1 MKSAIESGA
10 SGTAGESLK
19 TAPIESA
26 PTPGWSMAGA
36 VERQTPKPSTFKK
49 RNPHTIMKNKLR
61 SICAAF
67 RRMFTRTVQLA
78 NETKAALESIFLP
91 NAFLPKADNWV
102 QLSPFGDFGNK
113 DAKGNR
119 VIQRFRKEDAEHI
132 CNEFNGLA
140 RKITQ
145 PLGMPF
151 YVGHPDHPRFK
162 GQPGHS
168 DTAAKGR
175 GKEFAVRHDAACA
188 ACTAFANS
196 KDGKADLGPCGE
208 HGLFVKMH
216 WNHDGEELISNE
228 AFHGHSVNWAA
239 VPDGKEGNAVI
250 MRPVRVKSTGFT
262 NEPNIPVTPAQLAN
276 EEPGEEIANEGP
288 AVPPKLKVLAG
299 FAADAECTMEDCI
312 AALEKKAQPTPMANE
327 VDAHAFLESVFLAN
341 GDVVGHEFHGNQN
354 TAGKAAMK
362 TSGPANKATASARQS
377 DSADDHA
384 KARDAHESAFMAH
397 HAAQQEAE
405 GAGDKASA
413 EFHQSVK
420 FAHAKQA
427 FAHGIEERRVLKEA
441 NRQIAN
447 QADFETALTAK
458 TELETQIANEKA
470 ALAAERKARAA
481 LAVEPLVKAGKVILA
496 DKDKRIE
503 ELCNAADFD
512 AAAALLTNVAPVVK
526 TVATSAGL
534 AGKNT
539 VIVADTRER
548 TAKFEAL
555 MTQREQEL
563 PNEAYQDR
571 FEHVA
576 NSAEGTALF
585 ASMQRA
591 NAPVDKK
598 D

>member
-175 GKEFAVRHDAACA
+175 GKEFAVRHDAGCA

-239 VPDGKEGNAVI
+239 VPDGKEGGAVI

-327 VDAHAFLESVFLAN
+327 
-341 GDVVGHEFHGNQN
+341 
-354 TAGKAAMK
+354 K
-362 TSGPANKATASARQS
+362 PA
-377 DSADDHA
+377 
-384 KARDAHESAFMAH
+384 AFMVKLGADG
-397 HAAQQEAE
+397 AAEVALVNEA
-405 GAGDKASA
+405 DVP
-413 EFHQSVK
+413 H
-420 FAHAKQA
+420 
-427 FAHGIEERRVLKEA
+427 I
-441 NRQIAN
+441 
-447 QADFETALTAK
+447 TALITAQ
-458 TELETQIANEKA
+458 TELETQLANEKTGRT
-470 ALAAERKARAA
+470 AERKARAT
-481 LAVEPLVKAGKVILA
+481 LAVEPLVKCGKVILA

-503 ELCNAADFD
+503 ELCNAEDFD
-512 AAAALLTNVAPVVK
+512 AKAAELANVKASVK